1 MHDIDTTTGADLA
14 PFIGVEEAAAFLG
27 IGRHAAYAAVRSGVI
42 PSIRVGRSWRIPTA
56 ALRRLAGLDT

>member
-1 MHDIDTTTGADLA
+1 MQTPEALDLDER
-14 PFIGVEEAAAFLG
+14 PFIRVEDAAAFLG
-27 IGRHAAYAAVRSGVI
+27 IGRQQAYAAVRSGAI

>member
-1 MHDIDTTTGADLA
+1 MQTPEALDLDER
-14 PFIGVEEAAAFLG
+14 PFIRVEDAAIYLG
-27 IGRHAAYAAVRSGVI
+27 IGRQQAYAAVRSGAI

>member
-1 MHDIDTTTGADLA
+1 MQTPEPLDLDER
-14 PFIGVEEAAAFLG
+14 PFIRVEDAATYLG
-27 IGRHAAYAAVRSGVI
+27 IGRQQAYAAVRSGAI